1 MNILNL
7 GYLSTNY
14 YLLDNGRTTLLADAG
29 WPGTLGRFRQILQAK
44 KVAITSIHYFF
55 VTHFHPDHAGLVQEL
70 KDLGVKFILLKEQE
84 YAIPLM
90 RRYIKPGIHYASTQS
105 SGTLLLPIAD
115 SRSFL
120 QNLGFA
126 GEFVLTP
133 GHSDDSVTLVLD
145 SGEAFTG
152 DLQLGMPDED
162 NPSFCQSRQKLI
174 DMGVSRIYPGHGP
187 EAIPIPP
194 SGATLIPPSPIPSSN
209 S

>member
-1 MNILNL
+1 MNILNV

-29 WPGTLGRFRQILQAK
+29 WPGTLGKFRQVLQAK
-44 KVAITSIHYFF
+44 KVDIGSIHYFF

-90 RRYIKPGIHYASTQS
+90 RRYIKPGTNYANIRPE
-105 SGTLLLPIAD
+105 GAILLPIAG
-115 SRSFL
+115 SRAFL
-120 QNLGFA
+120 HRLGFA

-152 DLQLGMPDED
+152 DLPLGMPDED
-162 NPSFCQSRQKLI
+162 NLPFCQSRQKLI
-174 DMGVSRIYPGHGP
+174 TLGVTRIYPGHGP
-187 EAIPIPP
+187 EATPFP
-194 SGATLIPPSPIPSSN
+194 PIPSSG